1 MYDELKHRV
10 WQANLKL
17 VEYRLVILTFGN
29 ASEVDREKGVMA
41 IKPSGLPYDRM
52 KPEDMVVLDLEGRQL
67 EGKLR
72 PSSDT
77 NTHLYLYRK
86 FPQIGGI
93 AHAHS
98 EFSTAFAQSGLEIP
112 CFGTTHADFCPGPV
126 PITRTLT
133 ENEVTSDY
141 ELNTGKVIAERFE
154 QLDPAAY
161 PACLVSGHGPF
172 AWGKSGLEAVENLL
186 LLEIIARMAALTL
199 LINPGATE
207 LENYLIRKHFE
218 RKHGPKAY
226 YGQKKEE

>member
-1 MYDELKHRV
+1 MYEELKQRV

-17 VEYRLVILTFGN
+17 VECGLVILTFGN
-29 ASEVDREKGVMA
+29 VSEVDREKGVMA

-77 NTHLYLYRK
+77 LTHLHLYRH

-98 EFSTAFAQSGLEIP
+98 EFATAFAQAAVEIP
-112 CFGTTHADFCPGPV
+112 CLGTTHADFCPGPV
-126 PITRTLT
+126 PITRTMT

-141 ELNTGKVIAERFE
+141 ELNTGKVIVERFE

-186 LLEIIARMAALTL
+186 LLETIARMAVLTL
-199 LINPGATE
+199 QINSGATE
-207 LENYLIRKHFE
+207 LEPYLMRKHFE
-218 RKHGPKAY
+218 RKHGPRAY